1 MLSGKGGK
9 SCTKVSLKSFCL
21 QKKCSELIRSVLI
34 RFAGV
39 YVLALALL
47 PAVALVRLPVRPM
60 GSGKLQIR

>member
-1 MLSGKGGK
+1 MPLGKGGK
-9 SCTKVSLKSFCL
+9 SCTKVSLKSFCV

-60 GSGKLQIR
+60 GSGK